1 MKHAGEKPFKSIYCP
16 MAFAVKCNLI
26 SHVRTHTGE
35 NLYWGTEYSKAFSTN
50 SHLKC
55 HLRIHTGEKPDQCN
69 LCDKFS

>member
-1 MKHAGEKPFKSIYCP
+1 MKYDGEKPFQSIYCP
-16 MAFAVKCNLI
+16 MAFAVKCNLL
-26 SHVRTHTGE
+26 SYVRKHTGK